1 MTGAV
6 NGAVTVLR
14 LGGYTVR
21 VDRRA
26 AVVAG
31 AALVVALLTLVA
43 SLVVGD
49 YPLPLS
55 DVLSVVTGGEGA
67 TRRSA
72 YVVWQLRM
80 PRALA
85 AIVVG
90 AAFGLSGAIVQRLVR
105 NPLASPDVVGINAGA
120 AVVAVVLV
128 VLFAAGPVPTALGSA
143 AGALATAALVYVLS
157 RRRGISGYRL
167 VLIGIGVTAALMSVI
182 AYVLNVANV
191 YAAQQ
196 AAIWLSGS
204 LIGRSWGHVLPV
216 AAVLAVGIPVALRLA
231 AALRTLELG
240 DDLALAL
247 GTRVER
253 ARGGLLL
260 VAVVLAAAATAAA
273 GPIAFI
279 ALAAP
284 QITRRLVHGRG
295 LALVACAAVGAALLG
310 LADLVARRVLA
321 PVELPVGVLTAV
333 LGAPFLVWLLARAN
347 RTGRTG

>member
-1 MTGAV
+1 M
-6 NGAVTVLR
+6 TVLR
-14 LGGYTVR
+14 LGGFIVR
-21 VDRRA
+21 VHRRA
-26 AVVAG
+26 AVVST
-31 AALVVALLTLVA
+31 AALVVAVLTLVA
-43 SLVVGD
+43 SLVFGD

-55 DVLSVVTGGEGA
+55 DVLTVLAGGEGA
-67 TRRSA
+67 TRRGA

-80 PRALA
+80 PRALG
-85 AIVVG
+85 AIMIG

-128 VLFAAGPVPTALGSA
+128 VFFAAGPLPTALGAA
-143 AGALATAALVYVLS
+143 AGALGTASLVYLLS

-167 VLIGIGVTAALMSVI
+167 VLIGIGVTAALTSVI

-191 YAAQQ
+191 YIAEQ

-216 AAVLAVGIPVALRLA
+216 VAVVAVGIPVALRLA

-240 DDLALAL
+240 DDLAVAL
-247 GTRVER
+247 GTRAER
-253 ARGGLLL
+253 ARGALLL

-273 GPIAFI
+273 GPIAFV

-295 LALVACAAVGAALLG
+295 LALVASAAVGGALLG
-310 LADLVARRVLA
+310 VADFVARRVLA

-333 LGAPFLVWLLARAN
+333 LGAPLLVWLLAREN